1 MNYEDELTK
10 SKCMEC
16 KKELDT
22 NDLIWKCME
31 CKKELDTNDL
41 MWISDN
47 NGITWKKVCN
57 KCHDKV
63 KK

>member
-10 SKCMEC
+10 S
-16 KKELDT
+16 
-22 NDLIWKCME
+22 KCME

-57 KCHDKV
+57 NCHDKV